1 MLQVKYYNINIHI
14 EFIHESFPAKFA
26 SPGIDAQR
34 GRERERERL
43 FGSFSTLS
51 SLAGAETFLGL
62 NLCSDG
68 AMALMGNRI
77 AEQSSPCPAQP
88 GPALK
93 Q

>member
-14 EFIHESFPAKFA
+14 EFIHESFPAKFS

-62 NLCSDG
+62 NLSSDG
-68 AMALMGNRI
+68 
-77 AEQSSPCPAQP
+77 EQNCRAKQP
-88 GPALK
+88 QPRPGHRYR
-93 Q
+93 